1 MQRYHLAKG
10 YVHLITG
17 EGPGKTTSAL
27 GISLRCLGHG
37 MGVCII
43 QFLKGKNDDIN
54 FGEIKSLK
62 RFKNLL
68 IKQFGEGSFLQSNN
82 INLSDVYRAKKGLK
96 FALNKMMSKE
106 YDLIIL
112 DEVNVAMY
120 YGLLKIEEVLSF
132 IKSKPH
138 NIELILTGRNA
149 PDQLYAVADYV
160 VVINSLR
167 HPFDNGVQ
175 ARKGIEY

>member
-1 MQRYHLAKG
+1 
-10 YVHLITG
+10 
-17 EGPGKTTSAL
+17 
-27 GISLRCLGHG
+27 
-37 MGVCII
+37 
-43 QFLKGKNDDIN
+43 
-54 FGEIKSLK
+54 
-62 RFKNLL
+62 
-68 IKQFGEGSFLQSNN
+68 
-82 INLSDVYRAKKGLK
+82 
-96 FALNKMMSKE
+96 
-106 YDLIIL
+106 
-112 DEVNVAMY
+112 MY